1 MNKKN
6 IVYILLLLPILMG
19 CDKRLFKF
27 QSNIDIAKVYT
38 FDNTGPTRKSAR
50 IESEQIRSALD
61 LPSDAKVTKVNI
73 ETLSLRIKLNDGN
86 EAKLLKIKGFIAD
99 LGDQRILWDVDQ
111 ISPPI
116 ISPDASIFGSK
127 IGINGLIETGIN
139 KLKSKIEGFIKQ
151 NDFSSFLIYV
161 EVDSSPFSGSRI
173 AMDIEIII
181 KATIEYEQCV
191 EVWNGLDAGE
201 ECPN

>member
-6 IVYILLLLPILMG
+6 IIYILLLLPILMG

-27 QSNIDIAKVYT
+27 QSNIDLAKLYT
-38 FDNTGPTRKSAR
+38 FDKTGPTQESAT
-50 IESEQIRSALD
+50 ITEEQIRSAVD
-61 LPSDAKVTKVNI
+61 IPSDAKVTKVNI
-73 ETLSLRIKLNDGN
+73 ETLSLRIRIKEGN
-86 EAKLLKIKGFIAD
+86 EATSLRIKGFINDASSKTK
-99 LGDQRILWDVDQ
+99 IWDDDK

-116 ISPDASIFGSK
+116 ISPDYTILGKK
-127 IGINGLIETGIN
+127 IGINGLIESGIN

-151 NDFSSFLIYV
+151 NDFGSFVLNV
-161 EVDSSPFSGSRI
+161 EVDSYPSSGNRI
-173 AMDIEIII
+173 AMDIQIII

-191 EVWNGLDAGE
+191 EVWDGLDAGE

>member
-6 IVYILLLLPILMG
+6 IIYILLLLPILMG

-27 QSNIDIAKVYT
+27 QSNIDLAKLYT
-38 FDNTGPTRKSAR
+38 FDKTGPTQESAT
-50 IESEQIRSALD
+50 ITEEQIRSALD

-86 EAKLLKIKGFIAD
+86 EATLLRIKGFINDASSNTK
-99 LGDQRILWDVDQ
+99 IWDVDQ

-116 ISPDASIFGSK
+116 ISPDASIFGQK

-139 KLKSKIEGFIKQ
+139 KLKSKIEGFIKR
-151 NDFSSFLIYV
+151 NDFGSFVINV
-161 EVDSSPFSGSRI
+161 EVDSSPFSGRRI
-173 AMDIEIII
+173 AMDIEIVIQ
-181 KATIEYEQCV
+181 ATIEYEQCV
-191 EVWNGLDAGE
+191 EVWDGLDAGE